1 MSRKKRMRM
10 EEIVQSKD
18 WIQAEEEKIQE
29 TIRISRNAFYMA
41 EQERTLSYQEFL
53 WIQLKIIPK
62 KWWVFQAF
70 LLLVLFM
77 MLRAVPDVM
86 LLKRGMGVAASLF
99 VILIIPELW
108 KNRVC
113 GSMEIEAVTYYSLRQ
128 IYAAR
133 MTLFGITD
141 IFLITLFCG
150 MASVQ
155 LGLEL
160 SQLIIQFLFPLC
172 VTACICLGILCSR
185 YFLSEAMAVAMCFL
199 WSGIWMLI
207 IINDNIYEKITLPI
221 WYSLLGLAILFLVS
235 AVYRIIKNCDHYL
248 EVVSDGIKVG

>member
-1 MSRKKRMRM
+1 MSRKKWIRM

-18 WIQAEEEKIQE
+18 WIQSEEEKIQE
-29 TIRISRNAFYMA
+29 TIRRSRSAFYMA
-41 EQERTLSYQEFL
+41 EQERTLSYRDFL

-70 LLLVLFM
+70 ILLVLFM
-77 MLRAVPDVM
+77 VLKAVPDVT
-86 LLKRGMGVAASLF
+86 LLGRSMGVAASLF

-113 GSMEIEAVTYYSLRQ
+113 GSMEIEAAAYYSLRQ

-133 MTLFGITD
+133 MMLFGITD
-141 IFLITLFCG
+141 IFLLTLFCG
-150 MASVQ
+150 MASVR

-160 SQLIIQFLFPLC
+160 SQLIIHFLFPLC
-172 VTACICLGILCSR
+172 VTACICFGILCSR
-185 YFLSEAMAVAMCFL
+185 YFFSEAMAVAMCFV

-221 WYSLLGLAILFLVS
+221 WYSLLGLAILFLMS
-235 AVYRIIKNCDHYL
+235 AVYRILKKCNHYL
-248 EVVSDGIKVG
+248 EVLSDGIKNG